1 LVNDIVSSE
10 ASAAQPSGG
19 QSLMEELRG
28 SCPGENMRAGVSN
41 LPSSF
46 IEDRSFRECAKS
58 YASDSPLS
66 VELTSVYTLNSAEI
80 NLVNPME
87 INAEN
92 LLKL

>member
-1 LVNDIVSSE
+1 MGDRL
-10 ASAAQPSGG
+10 
-19 QSLMEELRG
+19 
-28 SCPGENMRAGVSN
+28 SN

-46 IEDRSFRECAKS
+46 IADQSFRECAKS
-58 YASDSPLS
+58 YASDALLS
-66 VELTSVYTLNSAEI
+66 VDVASVYTLNSAEN